1 MQDFGRGQPQTPATI
16 PTANVEVLEAQIV
29 RLLGRMKVAVVFGGQ
44 KLDPDAVINPTTN
57 PRSWKTY
64 ESVPQ
69 DIVEPLRRSAF
80 LLSHPCPPPPPTP
93 HHYHPHS

>member
-29 RLLGRMKVAVVFGGQ
+29 RLLGRMKIAVVFGGQ

-57 PRSWKTY
+57 PRSWKSY
-64 ESVPQ
+64 ESVAQ
-69 DIVEPLRRSAF
+69 DIVDALRRIAF
-80 LLSHPCPPPPPTP
+80 RPVDLIPHHIRPSHRLPPPD
-93 HHYHPHS
+93 